1 MIKNKKQNI
10 ESTFIIMDHRHMF
23 PRTVLGYFCMEFKDW
38 LWRITH
44 PTEYREM
51 QEDIAN
57 IKITITPIRE
67 KQKNKKGKK

>member
-1 MIKNKKQNI
+1 
-10 ESTFIIMDHRHMF
+10 MF